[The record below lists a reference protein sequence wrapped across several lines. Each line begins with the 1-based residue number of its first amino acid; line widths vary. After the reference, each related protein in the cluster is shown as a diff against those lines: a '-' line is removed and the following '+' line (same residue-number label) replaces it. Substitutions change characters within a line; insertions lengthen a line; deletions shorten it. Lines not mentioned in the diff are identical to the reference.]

1 MQKQILFSLLM
12 ITILSHKGMA
22 QQLDKIGEEGALRT
36 SGGVSVD
43 QVYRENAFSRGDPW
57 SLVATGRLNTS
68 IYGLSVPLSFTWSNE
83 RWTYTQPFNRFS
95 LSPSYKWATLHL
107 GWVSMNFSPYSLSG
121 HSFAGVGVEVDPG
134 ENFRLSAMHGRLQK
148 ALEGDS
154 TNGHDPMY
162 RRTGSGVKGAYS
174 FDRGEINISL
184 FHGVDD
190 TQKPI
195 GNIDSL
201 GITPMENV
209 VVGAG
214 LNYRLTEKLALVT
227 ELGVSNMSKDRR
239 YSSVADLDDS
249 RTFRYHAAKT
259 SLTYNASIGS
269 LGGTVEYVEPGYET
283 LGAYYTV
290 NDFIHYTLNAATSL
304 LNGRITIAGSGGIR
318 ENNLDK
324 NSDSETKDVVTNMSI
339 GFNPTDRCM
348 FNLSYS
354 NFSNYTHVR
363 TLFDEVE
370 AQTEYELMD
379 TLRFT
384 QISENANLSANWRVS
399 ESETASHSL
408 MFNLGWQE
416 ASQSQSDVPDHTNTT
431 FVSASTGYQW
441 TLSPQNISLGLNG
454 NYSRNQT
461 PDQVNEIAGPVAQFR
476 KSFFDKSMQTSLST
490 SWNGTYTDGRASGSV
505 LTTRLSNSYTLK
517 KKHRFA
523 LSGAY
528 NYRERDS
535 DTRQYFT
542 VSLRYSYNFSWP
554 ARDSDSEM
562 Q

>member
-1 MQKQILFSLLM
+1 MKVILFFLLM
-12 ITILSHKGMA
+12 IIILTHNGMA
-22 QQLDKIGEEGALRT
+22 QQLDKIGEEGGLKT

-43 QVYRENAFSRGDPW
+43 QVYRENAFSRGNPW

-68 IYGLSVPLSFTWSNE
+68 LYEFSVPLSFTWSNE

-95 LSPSYKWATLHL
+95 LSPSYKWVTLHL
-107 GWVSMNFSPYSLSG
+107 GWASMNFSPYSLSG

-154 TNGHDPMY
+154 TRGYDPMY
-162 RRTGSGVKGAYS
+162 RRTGSGVKGTYT
-174 FDRGEINISL
+174 FERGEMNISL
-184 FHGVDD
+184 FYGADD
-190 TQKPI
+190 TRRPVEY
-195 GNIDSL
+195 IDSL

-209 VVGAG
+209 VVSTG
-214 LNYRLTEKLALVT
+214 LNYRLTDKLAMVT
-227 ELGVSNMSKDRR
+227 EFGVSNMSNDRR
-239 YSSVADLDDS
+239 HNSVSDLDDPG
-249 RTFRYHAAKT
+249 TFRYHACKT

-304 LNGRITIAGSGGIR
+304 FKGRVTVAGSGGIR

-324 NSDSETKDVVTNMSI
+324 NSDSETKDVVTSMSI

-348 FNLSYS
+348 FNFSYS
-354 NFSNYTHVR
+354 NFSNYTHVQ

-384 QISENANLSANWRVS
+384 QISENANLSANWRIS
-399 ESETASHSL
+399 ESETATHSL
-408 MFNLGWQE
+408 MFNLGWQQ
-416 ASQSQSDVPDHTNTT
+416 ASQSQSDVPDHNNTT

-441 TLSPQNISLGLNG
+441 TLSPENISLGLNA

-461 PDQVNEIAGPVAQFR
+461 PGQINEIMGPVVQFR
-476 KSFFDKSMQTSLST
+476 KSFFDKTLQTSLST
-490 SWNGTYTDGRASGSV
+490 SWNGTYADGHSAGSV

-517 KKHRFA
+517 KKHRLA
-523 LSGAY
+523 LSGAF
-528 NYRERDS
+528 NHRERND
-535 DTRQYFT
+535 DTKQYYT
-542 VSLRYSYNFSWP
+542 VSLRYSYSFSWP
-554 ARDSDSEM
+554 REASEKH
-562 Q
+562 